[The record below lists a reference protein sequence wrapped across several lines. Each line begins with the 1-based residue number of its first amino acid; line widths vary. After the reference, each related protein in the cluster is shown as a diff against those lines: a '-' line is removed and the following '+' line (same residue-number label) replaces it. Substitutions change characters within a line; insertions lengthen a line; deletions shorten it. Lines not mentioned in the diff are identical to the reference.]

1 MNHFINEHKNPIDK
15 GGYKNSS
22 GRFIP
27 VGININSKQDCICQ
41 QGNTADRR
49 QELLIVAQHIDIFG
63 KTDRAAEYPK
73 IVDGHGQNGADK
85 TKQYAKFEIVFFEYQ
100 NFQDFSSLDFKT

>member
-1 MNHFINEHKNPIDK
+1 MNQLIYKHKDPVDQ
-15 GGYKNSS
+15 GGYKNSP

-27 VGININSKQDCICQ
+27 VGINIYSKQDSVGK

-49 QELLIVAQHIDIFG
+49 QELLIVAQNIYIFG
-63 KTDRAAEYPK
+63 KTDRAAEHPE
-73 IVDGHGQNGADK
+73 IVNGHGQNRTDK
-85 TKQYAKFEIVFFEYQ
+85 AEQDAKFEIVFFEYQ